1 VGAARF
7 GILGTLQVVVDGAAV
22 PIEALQ
28 LRRLVACLLL
38 APGRPV
44 ANRDL
49 VECLWPDVD
58 GAARPRDPDATLRVY
73 ASRLRTMLPPGV
85 GLPRD
90 VRGYRLEVERDDV
103 DAGCFEQL
111 LASATAGAPGDPA
124 TAAGRLREALSLWR
138 GGALSEFRDE
148 PWALGAA
155 VRLDELRVV
164 ALERLNDARLALG
177 EHGELCG
184 ELERH
189 VDEHPLR
196 ERLWGQLM
204 LALYRSGRQADALRA
219 YQRLRE
225 RLVDELGIEPS
236 RELAELES
244 AVLRH
249 DRSLDLVLPA
259 GTGPSAGASPAGH
272 PEGPEPAAPPLGPD
286 AEARLR
292 QPLQRPQQLH
302 NLPAQVTSFV
312 GRERETAEVRGGL
325 EETRLLTLTGPGGSG
340 KTRLALE
347 VAGRRAEEDAA
358 AVWLV
363 ELAALTEAA
372 EVEPSVA
379 AVLGVKAPAG
389 VALGEALGEAL
400 RGEEMLLVLDNC
412 EHLVGACA
420 TLVDTLLRSCP
431 GIRTLATSREPLGV
445 EGEVVYRVPSLG
457 VPSSSTYDPA
467 AIAREDSV
475 RLFVERARLQQ
486 PAFVLDASSA
496 PRVAS
501 LCRRLDGIPLALELA
516 AARLR
521 VLSLAQVHD
530 RLDERFRLLVG
541 GARTRLPR
549 QQTLE
554 ALIDWSYDLLA
565 RHEQVALRHLAV
577 FTGSFDFDAAEAV
590 LEASGGQAWGALD
603 QLSSLVDK
611 SLVVAETT
619 GEASRY
625 RLLETIRQYALDK
638 LASEEGE
645 AALEKLRAAHA
656 SYYLG
661 LVERAAPA
669 LSTAGQFDWLDRL
682 DLEFDNVRVAL
693 GYLVAAEETAPA
705 AMSMVVGLG
714 RFVEW
719 RGHESELFAATET
732 LDERSEPGAGSA
744 LAVQVGLV
752 YARLLGQTDPG
763 RAITRLESLL
773 TKARQLEDQA
783 LIGEVLG
790 RLSWLQWST
799 GDYVGSALSHQQAL
813 EVARRS
819 NAYLPLLLVLNG
831 PAASREERLDALRMA
846 TAAGD
851 EIGRYLVLCS
861 LGASALDEG
870 DVAAARTYFQEA
882 LPIIERPRPGA
893 RSEVVAAPEMDQL
906 VLVTGETQV
915 TSLMPSL
922 LVNLGTALVLDG
934 EVERAR
940 PIYRRALDAARRHL
954 DDRQAGY
961 GLFGLAL
968 CEARSGDAVLAAMLH
983 GAAEQQLERAGFA
996 LEEAERRLAA
1006 DDAAALSSVLGQPAF
1021 EAAWAR
1027 GRGLVKDVAMDL
1039 ALGRTGTGAGTGSRA
1054 LGVSTAES

>member
-1 VGAARF
+1 MGRARF
-7 GILGTLQVVVDGAAV
+7 GILGTLQVVSDETVV

-38 APGRPV
+38 VPGRPV
-44 ANRDL
+44 GNRDL
-49 VECLWPDVD
+49 VECLWPDAD
-58 GAARPRDPDATLRVY
+58 NAPRPRDPDATLRVY
-73 ASRLRTMLPPGV
+73 ASRLRTMLPAGV

-103 DAGCFEQL
+103 DAGRFEQL
-111 LASATAGAPGDPA
+111 LAAA
-124 TAAGRLREALSLWR
+124 TAAGPGEPAVAAEKLRDALALWR
-138 GGALSEFRDE
+138 GQALSEFRDE
-148 PWALGAA
+148 AWALGAA

-177 EHGELCG
+177 GHRELCG
-184 ELERH
+184 ELEHH

-196 ERLWGQLM
+196 ERLWAQLM

-236 RELAELES
+236 RELVELEA

-249 DRSLDLVLPA
+249 DRSLDLP
-259 GTGPSAGASPAGH
+259 
-272 PEGPEPAAPPLGPD
+272 PAAPPAGATGAEAVPDSAAPAGAGD
-286 AEARLR
+286 AEVASRLR
-292 QPLQRPQQLH
+292 QPLQRAPLPH
-302 NLPAQVTSFV
+302 NLPAQLTSFV
-312 GRERETAEVRGGL
+312 GRERETGEVRNLLG
-325 EETRLLTLTGPGGSG
+325 ESRLLTLTGPGGSG

-347 VAGRRAEEDAA
+347 VGGRFMEESGIP
-358 AVWLV
+358 VWLV
-363 ELAALTEAA
+363 ELAALTDPA
-372 EVEPSVA
+372 EVEPTVA
-379 AVLGVKAPAG
+379 AVLGVKAPPGIA
-389 VALGEALGEAL
+389 AGEALGEAL
-400 RGEEMLLVLDNC
+400 RAEEMLLVLDNC

-420 TLVDTLLRSCP
+420 TLADTLLRACP
-431 GIRTLATSREPLGV
+431 GVRSLATSRERLGV
-445 EGEVVYRVPSLG
+445 EGEVVYRVPTLS
-457 VPSSSTYDPA
+457 VPARSTDDLR

-475 RLFVERARLQQ
+475 RLFVERARSQQ
-486 PAFVLDASSA
+486 PAFVLDGSNAQ
-496 PRVAS
+496 RVAS

-541 GARTRLPR
+541 GARTRLQR

-577 FTGSFDFDAAEAV
+577 FTGSFDLDAAEAV
-590 LEASGGQAWGALD
+590 LEASGGQAWGVLD

-638 LASEEGE
+638 LASEEGS
-645 AALEKLRAAHA
+645 AALEGLRDAHA
-656 SYYLG
+656 AYYLG

-669 LSTAGQFDWLDRL
+669 LSSPEQFTWLDRL
-682 DLEFDNVRVAL
+682 DLEFDNVRAAL
-693 GYLVAAEETAPA
+693 GYLVAAEGSTAA
-705 AMSMVVGLG
+705 ALSMVVGLG

-719 RGHESELFAATET
+719 RGHESELFAATDALEDRPEVAST
-732 LDERSEPGAGSA
+732 DA
-744 LAVQVGLV
+744 LAVQAGLV
-752 YARLLGQTDPG
+752 RARLLGQTDPG
-763 RAITRLESLL
+763 RAIARLEGLL
-773 TKARQLEDQA
+773 PRARELADDA
-783 LIGEVLG
+783 LLGEVLG
-790 RLSWLQWST
+790 RLSWMQWST
-799 GDYVGSALSHQQAL
+799 GEYVASALAHEQAL
-813 EVARRS
+813 EVVRRAK
-819 NAYLPLLLVLNG
+819 AYLPLLLVLNG
-831 PAASREERLDALRMA
+831 QAASRDERLEALRMA

-861 LGASALDEG
+861 LGAAALDDG
-870 DVAAARTYFQEA
+870 DVAAARTYFEEA

-893 RSEVVAAPEMDQL
+893 RAERLVAADVDHVAL
-906 VLVTGETQV
+906 DAVETQA

-934 EVERAR
+934 EVERAQ

-968 CEARSGDAVLAAMLH
+968 CEARSGDPGLAATLH

-996 LEEAERRLAA
+996 LEEAERRMAA
-1006 DDAAALSSVLGQPAF
+1006 DDAAALTAQLGARAF
-1021 EAAWAR
+1021 EAARAR
-1027 GRGLVKDVAMDL
+1027 GRGLAKDVAIDL
-1039 ALGRTGTGAGTGSRA
+1039 ALGRSA
-1054 LGVSTAES
+1054 AEAIDASIG

>member
-7 GILGTLQVVVDGAAV
+7 GILGTLQVVVDDVVV

-38 APGRPV
+38 TPGRPV
-44 ANRDL
+44 ANRVL
-49 VECLWPDVD
+49 GECLWPDTE
-58 GAARPRDPDATLRVY
+58 GAARPRDADATLRVY
-73 ASRLRTMLPPGV
+73 ASRLRTVLPPGV

-90 VRGYRLEVERDDV
+90 VRGYRLDVEREDV
-103 DAGCFEQL
+103 DAGRFELL
-111 LASATAGAPGDPA
+111 LASSVA
-124 TAAGRLREALSLWR
+124 TAAASVEEAAVTSANLREALGLWR

-184 ELERH
+184 ELEH
-189 VDEHPLR
+189 LVDEHPLR

-204 LALYRSGRQADALRA
+204 VALYRSGRQADALRA
-219 YQRLRE
+219 FQRLRE
-225 RLVDELGIEPS
+225 RLVDELGIEPG

-249 DRSLDLVLPA
+249 DRSLDLTLA
-259 GTGPSAGASPAGH
+259 AAAGAGLGHAEAVEGGPPVSPVADG
-272 PEGPEPAAPPLGPD
+272 EV
-286 AEARLR
+286 EARLR
-292 QPLQRPQQLH
+292 QPLQRPVQRH
-302 NLPAQVTSFV
+302 NLPAQVTTFV
-312 GRERETAEVRGGL
+312 GRERETAEVRSTLG
-325 EETRLLTLTGPGGSG
+325 ETRLLTLTGPGGSG

-347 VAGRRAEEDAA
+347 VAGRLFEDTGLP
-358 AVWLV
+358 VWLV
-363 ELAALTEAA
+363 ELAALTDPT

-379 AVLGVKAPAG
+379 AVLGVKAPPG
-389 VALGEALGEAL
+389 VALADELGEAL
-400 RGEEMLLVLDNC
+400 RAEEMLLVLDNC

-420 TLVDTLLRSCP
+420 TLVDTLLRLCP
-431 GIRTLATSREPLGV
+431 GVRTLATSREPLGV

-457 VPSSSTYDPA
+457 VPSRTTDDPA

-475 RLFVERARLQQ
+475 RLFVERARAQQ
-486 PAFVLDASSA
+486 PAFVLDGSSA

-521 VLSLAQVHD
+521 VLSLGQVHD

-565 RHEQVALRHLAV
+565 RHEQVAIRHLAV
-577 FTGSFDFDAAEAV
+577 FTGSFDFEAAEAV
-590 LEASGGQAWGALD
+590 LEASGGRAWGALD

-638 LASEEGE
+638 LVSEEGG
-645 AALEKLRAAHA
+645 AALENLRAAHA
-656 SYYLG
+656 AYYLG

-669 LSTAGQFDWLDRL
+669 LSTPDQFTWLDRL

-693 GYLVAAEETAPA
+693 GYLVSADGSTPA

-719 RGHESELFAATET
+719 RGHESELFAATDALADRPE
-732 LDERSEPGAGSA
+732 LAAGEPS
-744 LAVQVGLV
+744 AVQVGLV
-752 YARLLGQTDPG
+752 RARLIGQTDPG
-763 RAITRLESLL
+763 RAIAHLEELL
-773 TKARQLEDQA
+773 ARARGLGDDA
-783 LIGEVLG
+783 LVGEVLG

-799 GDYVGSALSHQQAL
+799 GDYVGSALTHEQAV
-813 EVARRS
+813 EVVRRS
-819 NAYLPLLLVLNG
+819 KAYLPLLLVLNG
-831 PAASREERLDALRMA
+831 QAASRDERLEALRMA
-846 TAAGD
+846 TAAND
-851 EIGRYLVLCS
+851 EIARYLVLCS
-861 LGASALDEG
+861 LGAAALDNG

-893 RSEVVAAPEMDQL
+893 RSERLVAPDVDHVALDA
-906 VLVTGETQV
+906 VETQA

-934 EVERAR
+934 EAERAR

-968 CEARSGDAVLAAMLH
+968 CEARAGDPVLAAVLH

-996 LEEAERRLAA
+996 LEEAERRMAA
-1006 DDAAALSSVLGQPAF
+1006 DDAAALSATLGDRAF
-1021 EAAWAR
+1021 AAARAR
-1027 GRGLVKDVAMDL
+1027 GRGLAKDVAIDL
-1039 ALGRTGTGAGTGSRA
+1039 ALGRCEAEALDASAG
-1054 LGVSTAES
+1054 